1 MKKLFSDRL
10 KFKVMKED
18 PTLTLLKTVQKY
30 VETIFKREE
39 SSEQKKKQ
47 QRPIAVQL
55 GRAHRLPKMHKA

>member
-39 SSEQKKKQ
+39 SSEQKKKATTTNSSAI
-47 QRPIAVQL
+47 RT
-55 GRAHRLPKMHKA
+55 RT